1 MSRIAAAHLKA
12 SNPQQSAIFCAS
24 CPNRNRI
31 FITRVSCLTK
41 EMEPNMRTTV
51 MMGFAAALLVAGCG
65 TDPGDRAAS
74 GALLGAAGGAAIGA
88 AAGNPALGA
97 AVGAVGGAVVGAAT
111 DPCDLNLG
119 DPVWRDHGGRDAY
132 ERRCGHPYR
141 DR

>member
-1 MSRIAAAHLKA
+1 
-12 SNPQQSAIFCAS
+12 
-24 CPNRNRI
+24 
-31 FITRVSCLTK
+31 
-41 EMEPNMRTTV
+41 MEPKMRTT
-51 MMGFAAALLVAGCG
+51 MMLGFAAALLVAGCG

-74 GALLGAAGGAAIGA
+74 GALLGAAGGAAIG
-88 AAGNPALGA
+88 
-97 AVGAVGGAVVGAAT
+97 GAVIGAAT